1 MAALTLPTYLTLA
14 RIVLAV
20 AVAVIYAYSSS
31 AGAAWLAA
39 GLFAIA
45 SILDFF
51 DGFLAR
57 RLDLVSPLGRM
68 LDPIADKVLVLVV
81 LVAIVSRF
89 EHAAW
94 LLPPV
99 LVIIIRE
106 IGISG
111 IREFV
116 AVEGTVLP
124 STLLAKAKTTSQLIA
139 VGALMIA
146 NALLID
152 REDADPGSDLAL
164 DMAGWHGMEI
174 AGTVLL
180 WLAAVLTLASGMGY
194 VRSAVSQLQ
203 GAIRK

>member
-1 MAALTLPTYLTLA
+1 MAVLTLPTYITLA
-14 RIVLAV
+14 RIVLAI
-20 AVAVIYAYSSS
+20 AVAAVFAYSTS

-45 SILDFF
+45 SMLDFL

-81 LVAIVSRF
+81 LVAMVSRT

-99 LVIIIRE
+99 ILIIVRE
-106 IGISG
+106 VGISG

-116 AVEGTVLP
+116 AGEGTVLS
-124 STLLAKAKTTSQLIA
+124 STLLAKAKTTFQLIA
-139 VGALMIA
+139 VA
-146 NALLID
+146 ALLIAHALHLEQD
-152 REDADPGSDLAL
+152 GAGPGSDLAPA
-164 DMAGWHGMEI
+164 MTGWNGMEV
-174 AGTVLL
+174 AGTGLL
-180 WLAAVLTLASGMGY
+180 WLAAVLTLASGVGY
-194 VRSAVSQLQ
+194 VRSAVCQLQ
-203 GAIRK
+203 GKTQK